1 MLLSLILGVIA
12 AFADMLGGMILVRR
26 QWEQR
31 YLRYFVA
38 LGAGFMLSVAFL
50 EMVPESLR
58 FSLRW
63 SPVLVLAGYCA
74 IHLLEHTI
82 TPHFHFGEETHAHE
96 FVSAHT
102 GNSVLAGLAAHALF
116 DGVAIGSGFV
126 LSNLLG
132 WLIFFAIF
140 LHKMPE
146 GFTVAS
152 VMMASG
158 RSRRTAMI
166 SAIVL
171 AFATVLGVLL
181 ISLLPGW
188 VQVGLPLSAGVAIYV
203 AATDLV
209 PEVNRE
215 PGIRMALVFF
225 AGVRALP
232 DFEAAGAGNLRL
244 AFHSLSFPPHLVQT
258 PCSQSACVLNG
269 SVHEHPLEFGYG
281 RGLQYQI
288 VLFGIGIG
296 PGLRQSRRQIDV
308 LFLLR
313 KTIGDPHRPKANH
326 GRGNQSGLFPQFSA
340 SQIFG
345 IDIGDFPTSLRQLE
359 RSPLDGVTE
368 LLDEV
373 DGVAFDGQNH
383 CAIVFINNTVDALLS
398 ITALDLVFANTKPGI
413 AIDLAAAQSANAHRN
428 DATLSWPTTIAT
440 STF

>member
-1 MLLSLILGVIA
+1 MVLSLILGVIA
-12 AFADMLGGMILVRR
+12 AFADVLGGIILVRR
-26 QWEQR
+26 QWPQH

-38 LGAGFMLSVAFL
+38 LGAGFMLAVAFL

-132 WLIFFAIF
+132 WLIFIAIF

-171 AFATVLGVLL
+171 ALATVLGVLL

-188 VQVGLPLSAGVAIYV
+188 VKVGLPLSAGVAIYV

-225 AGVRALP
+225 AGVL
-232 DFEAAGAGNLRL
+232 
-244 AFHSLSFPPHLVQT
+244 
-258 PCSQSACVLNG
+258 
-269 SVHEHPLEFGYG
+269 
-281 RGLQYQI
+281 
-288 VLFGIGIG
+288 
-296 PGLRQSRRQIDV
+296 
-308 LFLLR
+308 LFLIL
-313 KTIGDPHRPKANH
+313 K
-326 GRGNQSGLFPQFSA
+326 
-340 SQIFG
+340 
-345 IDIGDFPTSLRQLE
+345 
-359 RSPLDGVTE
+359 
-368 LLDEV
+368 LL
-373 DGVAFDGQNH
+373 AP
-383 CAIVFINNTVDALLS
+383 AI
-398 ITALDLVFANTKPGI
+398 
-413 AIDLAAAQSANAHRN
+413 
-428 DATLSWPTTIAT
+428 
-440 STF
+440 